1 MILHKK
7 KLEPTQE
14 KWFMPEGRWFTI
26 FMNHKPLTFTL
37 SRVMGP
43 WIVCEYRH
51 LAYIAEF
58 ITKSGTF

>member
-1 MILHKK
+1 
-7 KLEPTQE
+7 
-14 KWFMPEGRWFTI
+14 MPGGRWFTI

-58 ITKSGTF
+58 ITISGTF